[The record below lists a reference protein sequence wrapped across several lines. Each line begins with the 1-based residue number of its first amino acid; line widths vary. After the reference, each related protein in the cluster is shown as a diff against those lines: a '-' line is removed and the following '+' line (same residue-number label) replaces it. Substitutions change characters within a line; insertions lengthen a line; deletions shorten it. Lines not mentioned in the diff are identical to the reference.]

1 MTTSITF
8 KAEEELGHLFTQHGL
23 PTPRLGFR
31 SQSALT
37 LTVLLANTDLL
48 AMVPV
53 QWMNMTLSSG
63 GLAPIRVKETLPAPP
78 IVVIRRAGLPLTPAA
93 QYLLDLLR
101 RNVPR
106 SAADR
111 SR

>member
-1 MTTSITF
+1 
-8 KAEEELGHLFTQHGL
+8 
-23 PTPRLGFR
+23 
-31 SQSALT
+31 
-37 LTVLLANTDLL
+37 
-48 AMVPV
+48 MVPV
-53 QWMNMTLSSG
+53 QWLNMTLGSG
-63 GLAPIRVKETLPAPP
+63 GLAPIRVKEILPAPS

-111 SR
+111 GR